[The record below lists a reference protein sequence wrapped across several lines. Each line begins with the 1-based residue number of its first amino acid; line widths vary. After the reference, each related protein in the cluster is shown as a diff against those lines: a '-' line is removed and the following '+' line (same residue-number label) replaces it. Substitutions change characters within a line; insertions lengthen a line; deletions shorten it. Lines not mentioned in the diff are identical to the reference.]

1 MRTAVRWVMLV
12 LLLAAALYAA
22 LHPQL
27 DAGRSVGAGASPAP
41 AAPGANAEGQADLA
55 GLRTRAALQPCPVPA
70 PGAARGTGPLSGVVL
85 PCLGS
90 PGQVDLGTALAGR
103 PALLNLW
110 GPLCRPC
117 AEELPALA
125 RYAAAPDAVPVLGV
139 EVQQLPEDA
148 LDMLATLHVR
158 YPSVSDPDG
167 RLRAALGAPPVLP
180 LTYVV
185 GADGR
190 VTQVT
195 PPEVMRS
202 PEQVRAVVA
211 RYLGAGANG

>member
-1 MRTAVRWVMLV
+1 
-12 LLLAAALYAA
+12 
-22 LHPQL
+22 
-27 DAGRSVGAGASPAP
+27 
-41 AAPGANAEGQADLA
+41 
-55 GLRTRAALQPCPVPA
+55 
-70 PGAARGTGPLSGVVL
+70 VVL